1 MNRTVVGMITTT
13 FVVFVYGFLFW
24 QVNSLPYE
32 ALQQTPDDVTA
43 QAMLKEHF
51 PRSGSY
57 YIPGRQHSE
66 ADFNKL
72 AEQGPVGFVHIDID
86 GKPAFDPAIMVRGLV
101 LNFLFVSLL
110 AGLFKITRATEFRDF
125 ARTSLV
131 AGAAAVLLI
140 DGSNIVWWSAPIN
153 WQIWL
158 SIYHFTTFVIAG
170 HLLGIFMKTKASTI
184 G

>member
-1 MNRTVVGMITTT
+1 MNRTVVGVITTT
-13 FVVFVYGFLFW
+13 LVIFIYGFLFW
-24 QVNSLPYE
+24 EVNTLPYD
-32 ALQQTPDDVTA
+32 ALQQTSDDVAA
-43 QAMLKEHF
+43 QAMLKSHF
-51 PRSGSY
+51 PSSGSY
-57 YIPGRQHSE
+57 YIPGRQNSE
-66 ADFNKL
+66 TDLIKL
-72 AEQGPVGFVHIDID
+72 TEQGPVGFVHIDID
-86 GKPAFDPAIMVRGLV
+86 GKPAFDPAVMVRGLV
-101 LNFLFVSLL
+101 LNLLFVCLL

-140 DGSNIVWWSAPIN
+140 DGGNIVWWSAPIN

-158 SIYHFTTFVIAG
+158 SIYHFTSFVIAG